1 MRIMIIRH
9 SEQYA
14 LQKGGAMIGKFVR
27 KYKSFGSIMIAIIV
41 LFSFLLSFQE
51 SNLDK
56 WDSKEEEQSQFCS
69 ETVSIAATENV
80 EEIASETFHA
90 AILRQIARR
99 PVIRGLRFML
109 LAILLI
115 LELGM
120 LAVLA
125 ACHYARSSFFD
136 RGVII
141 ACVHKKDG
149 KK

>member
-1 MRIMIIRH
+1 MV
-9 SEQYA
+9 
-14 LQKGGAMIGKFVR
+14 GKFAS
-27 KYKSFGSIMIAIIV
+27 KHKSFGSIMIAIIV
-41 LFSFLLSFQE
+41 CICFLLSFQE
-51 SNLDK
+51 SNPDK
-56 WDSKEEEQSQFCS
+56 WDSKEEEKSQFYAK
-69 ETVSIAATENV
+69 TMSIATAENV
-80 EEIASETFHA
+80 EEISSETFHA

-99 PVIRGLRFML
+99 PVIRGLRFTL

-115 LELGM
+115 FELGM

-141 ACVHKKDG
+141 AYVHQKDG